1 MAHPGDMIIPVPY
14 ISKLGAKL
22 QPGQTLIVHGTVQTD
37 ATEFEINLL
46 NGSPNI
52 ETSNATIFH
61 MKAYFKENR
70 IVYNTYENNKWGKE
84 EKSSNPFKKAVRGN
98 VSLKGVHWGGRYYNM
113 PFEMQFPAGHLHA
126 EERLYL
132 YGIPKGERFEVNFVA
147 ENGDILFHFNPR
159 FKEKKIVRN
168 AKIGDVWGEEER
180 EGIFPFKKDIGTD
193 IVFHNEPYSIQIFV
207 DGKRY
212 GTFAHRTSNP
222 HNDYVRLQ
230 VLLVPKMDQFR
241 TGGQRE
247 FLRVAE
253 DTADDVLRHT
263 KHFLPHVARLCLIST
278 FIEDGIRMW
287 FQWNDQRQFMQDSW
301 SCGWFLATFFVMFN
315 FFGQIVPVVMIMIRK
330 RVGIACILL
339 ACVVVLQTVAYHILW
354 DLKFLARNVAVG
366 GGLLLLFAETQEE
379 NRSLFAGVPQVGD
392 ANRGKSAMLLTG
404 RIFLIFMFLSLIHF
418 EWNFVKIIEIVVG
431 GALMILVLIGY
442 KTKLSAF
449 VLVIWLFG
457 LNLYLNAW
465 WIVPADR
472 FYRDFM
478 KYDFFQTMSVIG
490 GLLLVVAYGPGGVS
504 VDDYKKRW

>member
-1 MAHPGDMIIPVPY
+1 
-14 ISKLGAKL
+14 
-22 QPGQTLIVHGTVQTD
+22 
-37 ATEFEINLL
+37 
-46 NGSPNI
+46 
-52 ETSNATIFH
+52 
-61 MKAYFKENR
+61 
-70 IVYNTYENNKWGKE
+70 
-84 EKSSNPFKKAVRGN
+84 
-98 VSLKGVHWGGRYYNM
+98 
-113 PFEMQFPAGHLHA
+113 
-126 EERLYL
+126 
-132 YGIPKGERFEVNFVA
+132 
-147 ENGDILFHFNPR
+147 
-159 FKEKKIVRN
+159 
-168 AKIGDVWGEEER
+168 
-180 EGIFPFKKDIGTD
+180 
-193 IVFHNEPYSIQIFV
+193 
-207 DGKRY
+207 
-212 GTFAHRTSNP
+212 
-222 HNDYVRLQ
+222 
-230 VLLVPKMDQFR
+230 MDQFR
-241 TGGQRE
+241 TSGQRE
-247 FLRVAE
+247 FLRAAE
-253 DTADDVLRHT
+253 DAADDILRHT

-287 FQWNDQRQFMQDSW
+287 FQWDDQRQFMQDSW
-301 SCGWFLATFFVMFN
+301 SCGWLLATFFVVFN
-315 FFGQIVPVVMIMIRK
+315 FFGQIIPVVMVMIRK

-339 ACVVVLQTVAYHILW
+339 ASVVALQTIAYHILW

-418 EWNFVKIIEIVVG
+418 EWNFVKLIEVVVG
-431 GALMILVLIGY
+431 GALMTLVLVGY

-490 GLLLVVAYGPGGVS
+490 GLLLLVAYGPGGVS

>member
-1 MAHPGDMIIPVPY
+1 
-14 ISKLGAKL
+14 
-22 QPGQTLIVHGTVQTD
+22 
-37 ATEFEINLL
+37 
-46 NGSPNI
+46 
-52 ETSNATIFH
+52 
-61 MKAYFKENR
+61 
-70 IVYNTYENNKWGKE
+70 
-84 EKSSNPFKKAVRGN
+84 
-98 VSLKGVHWGGRYYNM
+98 
-113 PFEMQFPAGHLHA
+113 
-126 EERLYL
+126 
-132 YGIPKGERFEVNFVA
+132 
-147 ENGDILFHFNPR
+147 
-159 FKEKKIVRN
+159 
-168 AKIGDVWGEEER
+168 
-180 EGIFPFKKDIGTD
+180 
-193 IVFHNEPYSIQIFV
+193 
-207 DGKRY
+207 
-212 GTFAHRTSNP
+212 
-222 HNDYVRLQ
+222 
-230 VLLVPKMDQFR
+230 MDQFR

-287 FQWNDQRQFMQDSW
+287 FQWNDQRQFMQ
-301 SCGWFLATFFVMFN
+301 
-315 FFGQIVPVVMIMIRK
+315 
-330 RVGIACILL
+330 VGIACILL

-379 NRSLFAGVPQVGD
+379 NRSL
-392 ANRGKSAMLLTG
+392 LLVFPKLVTQIVER